1 MKYIRWLW
9 DLFLTPF
16 YLVLIALA
24 SVIVLISGGPYEFK
38 SFWKRNC

>member
-9 DLFLTPF
+9 DLTLTPF

-24 SVIVLISGGPYEFK
+24 SVIVLISGGPKEFFD
-38 SFWKRNC
+38 FWRRNK